1 MDSVLL
7 TAIVF
12 TPLIGA
18 AFIALFLRQQG
29 IIRIFAIL
37 VALLNFGLTV
47 VAFSAYDHAQGGLQL
62 VVREP
67 WIVPLDVE
75 FFIALDGLN
84 TPLVLLT
91 GLLGLVAVLSSWN
104 VNVRPREYFS
114 WLLLLQTSVMGVF
127 VSLDFVLFFVFWELE
142 LIPLYFLISI
152 WGTGRKEYSAMKFL
166 LFTLFGSAFMLVGIL
181 VLYFSTG
188 TFDMVVLGQ
197 SDLGNLLIPTQL
209 IFGFFFLAFAIK
221 LPTWPVHS
229 WLPDAHTD
237 APTAGSVMLAGVL
250 IKMGGYGLIRV
261 CIGMFPG
268 PSREYAWILITL
280 GVISIIYGAVVTVR
294 QTDLKRLIAFS
305 SISHMGFVLVGI
317 SSVGAVAGEISPV
330 GLNGAAIQMFTH
342 GTITGLLFLVVG
354 FIYEKTHTRYI
365 PDLSGLASR
374 MPFLTIF
381 FVIAGLASLGLP
393 GLSGF
398 VAELVVFLGAFFVW
412 SWPTAVAVFGIVLTA
427 GYILWMIQRVMFGPV
442 LARYATIG
450 DATLIER
457 IPILLLF
464 VSILVVGIYPAV
476 ISDVFLSG
484 ISPIVFR
491 FG

>member
-1 MDSVLL
+1 
-7 TAIVF
+7 
-12 TPLIGA
+12 
-18 AFIALFLRQQG
+18 
-29 IIRIFAIL
+29 
-37 VALLNFGLTV
+37 
-47 VAFSAYDHAQGGLQL
+47 
-62 VVREP
+62 
-67 WIVPLDVE
+67 
-75 FFIALDGLN
+75 
-84 TPLVLLT
+84 
-91 GLLGLVAVLSSWN
+91 
-104 VNVRPREYFS
+104 
-114 WLLLLQTSVMGVF
+114 
-127 VSLDFVLFFVFWELE
+127 
-142 LIPLYFLISI
+142 
-152 WGTGRKEYSAMKFL
+152 
-166 LFTLFGSAFMLVGIL
+166 
-181 VLYFSTG
+181 
-188 TFDMVVLGQ
+188 
-197 SDLGNLLIPTQL
+197 
-209 IFGFFFLAFAIK
+209 
-221 LPTWPVHS
+221 
-229 WLPDAHTD
+229 
-237 APTAGSVMLAGVL
+237 
-250 IKMGGYGLIRV
+250 
-261 CIGMFPG
+261 
-268 PSREYAWILITL
+268 
-280 GVISIIYGAVVTVR
+280 
-294 QTDLKRLIAFS
+294 
-305 SISHMGFVLVGI
+305 MGFVLVGI

-398 VAELVVFLGAFFVW
+398 VAELVVFLGTFFVW
-412 SWPTAVAVFGIVLTA
+412 SWPTVVAVFGIVLTA